1 MWPFKYPYTN
11 FHEMNLDWIINEVK
25 ANRNQIENINSNI
38 VEIVLDNISA
48 VGGEFAI
55 RSVKEF
61 GAIGDGIHDDSNAF
75 KEALN
80 TNHAIFVPNGFYKI
94 SGVTFNK
101 CSLIGEFGGSN
112 YGSRP
117 NTGSVIMS
125 DGNLNIVESS
135 FIGVCFENSK
145 TEYSRSNNFL
155 MNVSS
160 KNNRFENCLFYGYQ
174 GVTNFNAIVNFK
186 GCLVSQ
192 CRYGLYGMIDS
203 EFTDGYI
210 YSCDTGAALP
220 TGANANRIAN
230 NKIEW
235 CGIGLDISSAS
246 HNIVTGNVID
256 RCSDVGC
263 RIQEVDALV
272 MKSNVIMRC
281 ANHNI
286 ELVNVRN
293 SNIDF
298 ISVYG
303 NSMDDGSGAEW
314 PTQSHLLNRGG
325 YNNIVSMVF
334 KVNAAPAYNIETPM
348 INSTFV
354 TNTTDQT
361 MIPRMGVF
369 SSAWKTT
376 HRFAI
381 ALDPYVYRV
390 IELYSE
396 SGNHRCIAGYNPEGA
411 FTISENTYQSPP
423 KLTYADGV
431 LTVVLDEANFL
442 TVKYM

>member
-11 FHEMNLDWIINEVK
+11 FHEMNLDWIINQVK
-25 ANRNQIENINSNI
+25 ANRNQLENINSNI
-38 VEIVLDNISA
+38 VQIVLDNISA

-75 KEALN
+75 IDAMKTE
-80 TNHAIFVPNGFYKI
+80 HAIFVPNGFYKI
-94 SGVTFNK
+94 SGVTFHK
-101 CSLIGEFGGSN
+101 CSVIGEFGGSN

-117 NTGSVIMS
+117 NIGSVIMS
-125 DGNLNIVESS
+125 DGNLSIVDSS

-155 MNVSS
+155 MSNSS
-160 KNNRFENCLFYGYQ
+160 RGNRFENCLFYGYR
-174 GVTNFNAIVNFK
+174 GVTNYNSLVNFK
-186 GCLVSQ
+186 GCLISQ
-192 CRYGLYGMIDS
+192 CAFGLYGMVDS

-210 YSCDTGAALP
+210 YSCDTGVALP
-220 TGANANRIAN
+220 TGANANRIAD

-235 CGIGLDISSAS
+235 CGILLDISSSS
-246 HNIVTGNVID
+246 HNIVTGNVLD
-256 RCSDVGC
+256 RGGDVGC

-286 ELVNVRN
+286 ELVNVEN

-303 NSMDDGSGAEW
+303 NSMDDGSGVEW
-314 PTQSHLLNRGG
+314 PTLSHLLNRGG
-325 YNNIVSMVF
+325 NNNAVSMVF
-334 KVNAAPAYNIETPM
+334 KLSATPAYNIETPM
-348 INSTFV
+348 LNSTFV
-354 TNTTDQT
+354 TNFSEQT
-361 MIPRMGVF
+361 MIPKMGVF

-376 HRFAI
+376 HKFAI
-381 ALDPYVYRV
+381 ALDPYVFRT
-390 IELYSE
+390 IELYSA
-396 SGNHRCIAGYNPEGA
+396 SGSHRCIAAYMPDKT
-411 FTISENTYQSPP
+411 FTISDSTYPSPP
-423 KLTYADGV
+423 TLTYADGV
-431 LTVVLDEANFL
+431 LTVVLSADNYL